1 MLTAF
6 ILVKSTRD
14 GLTHLGAELADVE
27 GVAEVY
33 TVTGEWDFIA
43 VGPGQGCDPSP
54 DQARRHRAHADDGRV
69 PAVLGPRPGGDVRP
83 GTGRQDLLS
92 DLLPVALRAARA
104 GAAVLLESGLAH
116 PGIAAE
122 LKGRGDY
129 VTATDRRSE
138 SAILEVLARE
148 APGIAVLAEERGGAR
163 ASTMWAVDPL
173 DGTTNFTRGFPSVGV
188 SVALLDAGRPV
199 VGVVLAPFLRL
210 EFTAARGGGA
220 SLNGERL
227 PPHRELEPARAVV
240 ATGFPFRNKGLLPR
254 YLPMFNHALAR
265 FEDLRRAGAAAL
277 DLAWTASGTFD
288 GFFEL
293 GLDTWDVAAGAV
305 MVVEVGGR
313 ATDWSGGDAWIDTG
327 DILAAAP
334 DVHEVLLELAAQTTQ
349 G

>member
-1 MLTAF
+1 
-6 ILVKSTRD
+6 
-14 GLTHLGAELADVE
+14 E
-27 GVAEVY
+27 G
-33 TVTGEWDFIA
+33 
-43 VGPGQGCDPSP
+43 
-54 DQARRHRAHADDGRV
+54 
-69 PAVLGPRPGGDVRP
+69 
-83 GTGRQDLLS
+83 
-92 DLLPVALRAARA
+92 
-104 GAAVLLESGLAH
+104 
-116 PGIAAE
+116 
-122 LKGRGDY
+122 
-129 VTATDRRSE
+129 
-138 SAILEVLARE
+138 LARE

-227 PPHRELEPARAVV
+227 PPHREFEPARAVV

-254 YLPMFNHALAR
+254 YLAMFNHALAR

-327 DILAAAP
+327 DILLV
-334 DVHEVLLELAAQTTQ
+334 DQAAQHIGLDRAEVNGHEWVRNDRQ
-349 G
+349 RALVVDRGHRLLN